1 MSADEVRL
9 PLSGIRVLEFT
20 HMLMGPAAGAVLADL
35 GAEVIRIEPPGGDP
49 TRVLPGS
56 GAGYF
61 SMFNRNKRS
70 VGIDIKSP
78 RGRELA
84 LELVRGTDALIENF
98 KPGTMERL
106 GLGYERLAAENPRLV
121 YCSTKGFL
129 SGPYEQR
136 SALDEVAQMMGGLA
150 WMTGLPGRPM
160 RAGASVN
167 DIMGGMFG
175 ALAILAALEERRRT
189 GRGQRV
195 RSALFENV
203 AYLMGQHLAQEAVT
217 GRPVQPMS
225 VRVSAWAVYDI
236 FDTRD
241 GSQVFLGIVSDGQ
254 WRAFCAAFDLQE
266 LGADPSLADNAGRV
280 SARPRIIPLIR
291 ERLAGFDKAVLMK
304 RFEAIAVPFAP
315 VAAPRDLWTD
325 PHLAASGG
333 MSDTRLPDGRSVP
346 LPLLPVEMDG
356 RRFGLRLQPPA
367 PGEHTVAL
375 LAALGLGDAAIA
387 DLAAQGVVGIQGQ
400 SAAGAST

>member
-1 MSADEVRL
+1 MKLEGLRVIDLSMYLPGPHLTLMMAD
-9 PLSGIRVLEFT
+9 
-20 HMLMGPAAGAVLADL
+20 H

-70 VGIDIKSP
+70 IEIDLKCA

-84 LELVRGTDALIENF
+84 LDLVRGADALVENF

-106 GLGYERLAAENPRLV
+106 GLGYARLAAESPRLI

-129 SGPYEQR
+129 SGPYEHR
-136 SALDEVAQMMGGLA
+136 AALDEVAQMMGGLA

-160 RAGASVN
+160 RTGASVN
-167 DIMGGMFG
+167 DIMGGLFG

-189 GRGQRV
+189 GRGQLV

-217 GRPVQPMS
+217 GKPVQPMS

-254 WRAFCAAFDLQE
+254 WRAFCAAFDLPG
-266 LGADPSLADNAGRV
+266 LGADPALAGNSGRV
-280 SARPRIIPLIR
+280 SERPRIMPLIR
-291 ERLAGFDKAVLMK
+291 ERLAAFDKAELM
-304 RFEAIAVPFAP
+304 AVPFAP
-315 VAAPRDLWTD
+315 VAATRDLWTD

-333 MSDTRLPDGRSVP
+333 LGETRLPDGRSVA
-346 LPLLPVEMDG
+346 LPLLPVEMGG
-356 RRFGLRLQPPA
+356 RRFGLRQQPPVA
-367 PGEHTVAL
+367 GEHTVAVL
-375 LAALGLGDAAIA
+375 SGLGLGAAAIA
-387 DLAAQGVVGIQGQ
+387 ELAAQGVVGVHGRP
-400 SAAGAST
+400 AAGGEA